1 MTKADFVVDF
11 AVLDFS
17 VFVVVAVGCT
27 SVVEDIVGCVR
38 AVPSRDF
45 VVGLFACS
53 CSVLFFGAFAVVGLF
68 VDVVGCRKTMLKR
81 EPVDNVLG

>member
-1 MTKADFVVDF
+1 MIKADFVVDF

-17 VFVVVAVGCT
+17 VFVVVAGCI

-38 AVPSRDF
+38 VVPSREF
-45 VVGLFACS
+45 VVGLFASS
-53 CSVLFFGAFAVVGLF
+53 CSVLAFGASAVVGLF

>member
-1 MTKADFVVDF
+1 MIKADFVVDF

-17 VFVVVAVGCT
+17 VFVVVAGCI

-38 AVPSRDF
+38 VVPIREF
-45 VVGLFACS
+45 VVGLFASS
-53 CSVLFFGAFAVVGLF
+53 CSVLAFGVSAVVGLF
-68 VDVVGCRKTMLKR
+68 VDIVGCRKTMLRR

>member
-1 MTKADFVVDF
+1 MIKADFVVDF

-17 VFVVVAVGCT
+17 VFVVVAGCI

-38 AVPSRDF
+38 VVPIRKF
-45 VVGLFACS
+45 VVGLFASS
-53 CSVLFFGAFAVVGLF
+53 CSVLAFGASAVVGLF
-68 VDVVGCRKTMLKR
+68 VDVVGCKKTMLKR